1 MKRAI
6 LKARPLQAYM
16 FSELVGR
23 AVLCTLFGSTGNGAH
38 GVTRPTCA
46 IRARTKGK
54 TVTA

>member
-1 MKRAI
+1 MKR
-6 LKARPLQAYM
+6 PDTQGTSPEAYM

-23 AVLCTLFGSTGNGAH
+23 AVLCTPLRSTDSGAH

-46 IRARTKGK
+46 IRADPKCK